1 MGQKFSILKFL
12 VNNVCVFI
20 VSREDG
26 DPSMPVSSYSII
38 IWRLAECHSSDKF
51 RYILHRKII
60 EFTCL
65 IKLIKKHGSI
75 FRSTNL
81 FHPPILNS
89 HLKETTFLVPE
100 NFAGEFRNLPISILT
115 KTILRLGLR
124 IPQQFPNMYM
134 IFAVGEDVSAVVR
147 MKMSPHHSVE
157 GRLYLNK

>member
-1 MGQKFSILKFL
+1 MGQQFSILKFL

-20 VSREDG
+20 VSREYG
-26 DPSMPVSSYSII
+26 YPSMPVSSYNII
-38 IWRLAECHSSDKF
+38 IWRIAECHSSDKF

-65 IKLIKKHGSI
+65 FKLKKLCSI

-81 FHPPILNS
+81 FHQLILNS
-89 HLKETTFLVPE
+89 YLKETTFLVPE

-115 KTILRLGLR
+115 PTILRLGLR

-134 IFAVGEDVSAVVR
+134 IFAVSEDVSAVVR
-147 MKMSPHHSVE
+147 MKMSPHQSVG